1 MQIYGLCFFVCSGI
15 CFVRVRI
22 CCIKYIK
29 YGFTVMWENEL
40 RSSLWITIS
49 NNVLSFLRV
58 SLSQKKGKG
67 NILRLETSLMLAGV
81 CTSDLMFI

>member
-1 MQIYGLCFFVCSGI
+1 
-15 CFVRVRI
+15 
-22 CCIKYIK
+22 
-29 YGFTVMWENEL
+29 MWENEL